1 MMKFNVITLFPEMFG
16 DPFKASILM
25 RAQEKGLIKIELHNL
40 REFCRDKHRVTDDL
54 PYGGGA
60 GMVMKPEPLITAIE
74 TIRSSQPEMRMLLM
88 TPQGKRFEQRDAVR
102 LARCSSL
109 ALVCGRY
116 EGVDERVRSFVD
128 EEFSIGDY
136 ILTGGEFAAM
146 VVIDAVARL
155 IPGVLGDSASL
166 EEESFTQPQP
176 LLEAPHYTRPRVFKD
191 MEVPEVLLSGNHS
204 EIKRWRRQQ
213 ALKKTKERRP
223 DLLSKAPLSGE
234 DMKFL
239 EQIEN

>member
-1 MMKFNVITLFPEMFG
+1 MMQFNVITLFPEMFG

-25 RAQEKGLIKIELHNL
+25 RAQEKGLIKVELYNL

-74 TIRSSQPEMRMLLM
+74 AIRSSQPEMRMLLM
-88 TPQGKRFEQRDAVR
+88 TPQGKRFEQRDAVS
-102 LARCSSL
+102 LARYSSL

-136 ILTGGEFAAM
+136 ILTGGELAAM

-166 EEESFTQPQP
+166 EEESFTQP

-204 EIKRWRRQQ
+204 EIKRWRRKQ

>member
-136 ILTGGEFAAM
+136 ILTGGELAAM

-166 EEESFTQPQP
+166 EEESFTQP
-176 LLEAPHYTRPRVFKD
+176 LLEAPHYTRPSVFKD

>member
-136 ILTGGEFAAM
+136 ILTGGELAAM

-155 IPGVLGDSASL
+155 IPGVLGDAASL
-166 EEESFTQPQP
+166 EEESFTQS

-234 DMKFL
+234 DMKFID
-239 EQIEN
+239 QIEN